1 MKEAAMPVVRFLGMA
16 MLVASVIAGIP
27 LSLQWGYAAEPPLV
41 KVTPASPE
49 MMQLL
54 RDEHGLVGDM
64 LKVQIARRM

>member
-1 MKEAAMPVVRFLGMA
+1 MPAVRFLGTA
-16 MLVASVIAGIP
+16 VLFASVIAGIP
-27 LSLQWGYAAEPPLV
+27 LSLQWGHAAEPPLV

-64 LKVQIARRM
+64 LKVQNARRM